1 MSEKNR
7 LHSITRSITQLG
19 IHIDEV
25 IGRAGLTPDA
35 RRRLREI
42 RSETE
47 LLLKLAEHSG
57 HDDDLT
63 ARQKEILSLC
73 AEGATTREIAARL
86 HISEATLK
94 THLQGIYRKF
104 GVSNRVQAL
113 ARARNMGLINDR

>member
-1 MSEKNR
+1 MSEKIR
-7 LHSITRSITQLG
+7 LNSLSRSITQLG

-42 RSETE
+42 RNETE
-47 LLLKLAEHSG
+47 SLLKLAEDSG
-57 HDDDLT
+57 RDDDLT
-63 ARQKEILSLC
+63 SRQKEILVLC
-73 AEGATTREIAARL
+73 AEDATTREIASRL
-86 HISEATLK
+86 HIAEATLK

-113 ARARNMGLINDR
+113 ARARQMGLINDR